1 MPSSP
6 PGGTCGIYLVEKRP
20 VQYWN
25 ELRSNNA
32 FLGPLL
38 NEQWN
43 FFHVCPLVAGIVNFA
58 IFLLRPDVGG
68 IFHQVGRNIRFR
80 PVISTSFQSLFEYLH
95 ISKKKYWT
103 DKSPRWDLVFEKK
116 IKGMK
121 ETTWPGERYTFRA
134 DAISLS
140 THAAVR
146 PLKMKRHETFVP
158 SRHHIIFEPCI
169 SIRNEHFRFEKFSF
183 DYDLIEFLKKL
194 DKLT

>member
-6 PGGTCGIYLVEKRP
+6 PGGTCGIYLVEMRP

-43 FFHVCPLVAGIVNFA
+43 FFMFALWWPGSWTLPFSCFDRTLAEYFIRWAGISASVPLSRPLFTVCLNIC
-58 IFLLRPDVGG
+58 IFPNKTRQVPPVGPG
-68 IFHQVGRNIRFR
+68 FLN
-80 PVISTSFQSLFEYLH
+80 
-95 ISKKKYWT
+95 
-103 DKSPRWDLVFEKK
+103 K
-116 IKGMK
+116 IK
-121 ETTWPGERYTFRA
+121 ESRQTTWPGERYTFRA

-169 SIRNEHFRFEKFSF
+169 SIRNEHLRF
-183 DYDLIEFLKKL
+183 
-194 DKLT
+194 

>member
-103 DKSPRWDLVFEKK
+103 DKSPRWDLVFE
-116 IKGMK
+116 IKSREWRKPRDQVNDIHFERMRLVCRLTQLSGRWK
-121 ETTWPGERYTFRA
+121 WNVTKRLSPLATTS
-134 DAISLS
+134 SLS
-140 THAAVR
+140 HV
-146 PLKMKRHETFVP
+146 FP
-158 SRHHIIFEPCI
+158 SEMNTSDFKNFHSTMI
-169 SIRNEHFRFEKFSF
+169 
-183 DYDLIEFLKKL
+183 
-194 DKLT
+194 